1 MIVKDLLDSCNIENV
16 TSVIMEIASVDKS
29 DRLSVKKAHS
39 LYIQRIRSI
48 EPVNTNHIIFGVSF
62 LNDGK
67 ETPDALLFSKNE
79 IDESLLSDS
88 MLSTL
93 KNIQSLGLNDIE
105 QILEATTLPSSYAFE
120 FSPWNEILGY
130 ELFVPNVNSFGADK
144 LLAVI
149 IYEMTFCGFTEEDHQ
164 KEVQKLREAIAETES
179 IQNLPEAERKN
190 ITKMPKMYLLNL
202 AIKTLEQK
210 KKNSKNVNKCI
221 VKPLSIIHANMLY
234 SKNILRVFNRQCH
247 RKSDGIVHFTR
258 FFHILSIYLMYL
270 YPIHLLPL

>member
-149 IYEMTFCGFTEEDHQ
+149 IYEMTFCGFTEEEHQ

-179 IQNLPEAERKN
+179 IQNLPEAERKKYYKDAKDVFAEFGYQD
-190 ITKMPKMYLLNL
+190 TRTEKEKQQEREQMYRETFINHTRKY
-202 AIKTLEQK
+202 AILKEYL
-210 KKNSKNVNKCI
+210 
-221 VKPLSIIHANMLY
+221 
-234 SKNILRVFNRQCH
+234 
-247 RKSDGIVHFTR
+247 KS
-258 FFHILSIYLMYL
+258 L
-270 YPIHLLPL
+270 

>member
-1 MIVKDLLDSCNIENV
+1 MIVKDLLDSYNIENV
-16 TSVIMEIASVDKS
+16 TSVIMEIASVDES
-29 DRLSVKKAHS
+29 DRRSVKKAHS

-48 EPVNTNHIIFGVSF
+48 EPVNTNHIIFGVSL

-67 ETPDALLFSKNE
+67 ETPDALLFSKSE

-93 KNIQSLGLNDIE
+93 KNIQSLDLNDIE
-105 QILEATTLPSSYAFE
+105 QILETTTLPASYAFE

-164 KEVQKLREAIAETES
+164 KEVQKLHEAISEAES
-179 IQNLPEAERKN
+179 IQSLPEEERKKYYKN
-190 ITKMPKMYLLNL
+190 AEDIFAEFGYKDTRTEEEKQREQEQLYRETLINKINTYKIL
-202 AIKTLEQK
+202 AAYYD
-210 KKNSKNVNKCI
+210 NSI
-221 VKPLSIIHANMLY
+221 
-234 SKNILRVFNRQCH
+234 Q
-247 RKSDGIVHFTR
+247 
-258 FFHILSIYLMYL
+258 
-270 YPIHLLPL
+270 

>member
-16 TSVIMEIASVDKS
+16 TSTIMEIASVDES

-48 EPVNTNHIIFGVSF
+48 EPVNTDHVVFGVSF

-79 IDESLLSDS
+79 IDENLLSAS

-93 KNIQSLGLNDIE
+93 KNTHSLDLNDIE
-105 QILEATTLPSSYAFE
+105 QILDTTTLPVSYAFE

-130 ELFVPNVNSFGADK
+130 ELFIPNVNSFGADK

-179 IQNLPEAERKN
+179 IQNLPEEERKKYYKN
-190 ITKMPKMYLLNL
+190 AEDVFAEFGYNDTRTEEEKQREQEQLYRE
-202 AIKTLEQK
+202 TLINRINTYK
-210 KKNSKNVNKCI
+210 ILVTYYDNSI
-221 VKPLSIIHANMLY
+221 
-234 SKNILRVFNRQCH
+234 Q
-247 RKSDGIVHFTR
+247 
-258 FFHILSIYLMYL
+258 
-270 YPIHLLPL
+270 

>member
-16 TSVIMEIASVDKS
+16 TSTIMEIASVDES

-48 EPVNTNHIIFGVSF
+48 EPVNTDHVVFGVSF

-79 IDESLLSDS
+79 IDENLLSAS

-93 KNIQSLGLNDIE
+93 KNTHSLDLNDIE
-105 QILEATTLPSSYAFE
+105 QILDTTTLPVSYAFE

-130 ELFVPNVNSFGADK
+130 ELFIPNVNSFGADK

-179 IQNLPEAERKN
+179 IQSLPEEERKKYYKN
-190 ITKMPKMYLLNL
+190 AEDVLDITTLELRKKSKENKNSCTVKPSLIELIPTKSLLLIMIIQSNKYLYLL
-202 AIKTLEQK
+202 I
-210 KKNSKNVNKCI
+210 
-221 VKPLSIIHANMLY
+221 
-234 SKNILRVFNRQCH
+234 
-247 RKSDGIVHFTR
+247 
-258 FFHILSIYLMYL
+258 
-270 YPIHLLPL
+270 

>member
-16 TSVIMEIASVDKS
+16 TSTIMEIASVDES

-48 EPVNTNHIIFGVSF
+48 EPVNTDHVVFGVSF

-93 KNIQSLGLNDIE
+93 KNIQSLDLNDIE
-105 QILEATTLPSSYAFE
+105 QILETTTLPSSYAFE

-130 ELFVPNVNSFGADK
+130 ELFVPNINSFGADK

-164 KEVQKLREAIAETES
+164 KRFRNSVKQLQKPSLYRAFLKKNE
-179 IQNLPEAERKN
+179 KN
-190 ITKMPKMYLLNL
+190 ITKMPKTYLQNL
-202 AIKTLEQK
+202 AIETLERK
-210 KKNSKNVNKCI
+210 KKNNKSVNKCI
-221 VKPLSIIHANMLY
+221 VKPLSTIHANMLY
-234 SKNILRVFNRQCH
+234 SENILRVFNKQCH
-247 RKSDGIVHFTR
+247 RKPDGIVHFTH
-258 FFHILSIYLMYL
+258 FFHILSVYLMYL
-270 YPIHLLPL
+270 YPIHLLLL